1 MPLTMPIPHEKH
13 IGSNW
18 FAFLVS
24 KKHNYNFPTMIASM
38 LTIGA
43 ISALMVWM
51 HQEYGILD
59 VGLPKSLQTV
69 LGFVVGLLLVFRT
82 NTAYDRW
89 WEGRKKLG
97 TLINT
102 CRNVAIKFEAYL
114 EDTDENEIRL
124 AIRGLIPAFSWAMK
138 EHLREFDYSEKE
150 KWVPQNVMEGFDKA
164 KHKPN
169 FLLLEIGKHTIK
181 LNKKGVITGQQLIVL
196 ENELN
201 ILINVLGACERIR
214 NTPMPM
220 GYAIHLKRILLI
232 YIATLP
238 LTFIDELLWW
248 TVPIVMLIF
257 FTMVG
262 IELLGEEI
270 EEPFGE
276 DPNDLPFDAI
286 NQKIR
291 DNIYEIMKEE

>member
-1 MPLTMPIPHEKH
+1 MPTPHQKH

-24 KKHNYNFPTMIASM
+24 KKHNYNFPTMLASM
-38 LTIGA
+38 ATVGG
-43 ISALMVWM
+43 ISAFMVWL
-51 HQEYGILD
+51 HVEYDFLD
-59 VGLPKSLQTV
+59 VGLPSSLQTV

-89 WEGRKKLG
+89 WEGRKQLG

-102 CRNVAIKFEAYL
+102 CRNIAIKFETYL
-114 EDTDENEIRL
+114 EDANEDKTRL
-124 AIRGLIPAFSWAMK
+124 AIRGLIPAFSWTMK
-138 EHLREFDYSEKE
+138 EHLREHDYTKKE
-150 KWVPQNVMEGFDKA
+150 EWIPQSIMEGFDKA

-169 FLLLEIGKHTIK
+169 FILIQIAKHTFG
-181 LNKKGVITGQQLIVL
+181 LNKRGVITGEQLIVL
-196 ENELN
+196 ETEQHV
-201 ILINVLGACERIR
+201 LINALGACERIR

-232 YIATLP
+232 YVATLP
-238 LTFIDELLWW
+238 LTFIDDLVWW
-248 TVPIVMLIF
+248 TIPIVMLSF

-276 DPNDLPFDAI
+276 DPNDLPFDSI
-286 NQKIR
+286 NLKIR
-291 DNIYEIMKEE
+291 DNVFEIMEAEA